1 LVEIATLKKGERTIN
16 KENKNESNI
25 TKKYKGRGPKAKTKV
40 LLSFVSCEA
49 KFSK

>member
-1 LVEIATLKKGERTIN
+1 LNKKKGKEKKN

-25 TKKYKGRGPKAKTKV
+25 NKKYKGRGPRAKTKV